1 MSEVIN
7 YTDASP
13 TGGATAIATRFK
25 KGEVKVPSSQVL
37 KENCAVCGTPFAE
50 VRGCGKYP
58 CSRNYGERMCSVM
71 CCHSHQEES
80 CSRGDLWPLLFGER
94 FAGRNF
100 SLTKACALVGV
111 GMQAPLD
118 REGPSLRWEFFSPEG
133 KQKLDSFENGA
144 GLAASHW
151 TPEGKTFSAARGRP
165 IVLSSGR
172 RVTGPKALRSRKHPW
187 GLRSITKNEQIK
199 VRQGNSMAK
208 RAILGCKDAFLCRRF
223 ASLEH
228 PWASHLWHTDEA
240 KELCEM
246 EGVYV
251 ILAIRTAAMEAEGR
265 SGNLWSTIARTSIWS
280 CINHIAL
287 AMKGFWS
294 IRFMNK
300 VTDHF
305 LLTQK
310 VRLSTHGN
318 GAWLMPVD

>member
-7 YTDASP
+7 CTDVSP
-13 TGGATAIATRFK
+13 TGGTTAIATRFK
-25 KGEVKVPSSQVL
+25 KGEVKVPSSQVVE
-37 KENCAVCGTPFAE
+37 ENCAMCGTPFAE

-58 CSRNYGERMCSVM
+58 CSRNYGGRMCSVM

-80 CSRGDLWPLLFGER
+80 CSRGDLWTPLFGKR
-94 FAGRNF
+94 FSGRNF
-100 SLTKACALVGV
+100 PLTKVCALVGV
-111 GMQAPLD
+111 GIQLLLD
-118 REGPSLRWEFFSPEG
+118 REVPSLPWTFFSPEG

-151 TPEGKTFSAARGRP
+151 APECKTFLAARGRP

-172 RVTGPKALRSRKHPW
+172 RVTGPKALRSW
-187 GLRSITKNEQIK
+187 GLRSIIKNKQIK

-251 ILAIRTAAMEAEGR
+251 TCYSHCCYGGRREKWQSLVHNCEDIHLELHKPHCPGHEG
-265 SGNLWSTIARTSIWS
+265 
-280 CINHIAL
+280 
-287 AMKGFWS
+287 
-294 IRFMNK
+294 
-300 VTDHF
+300 
-305 LLTQK
+305 LLEY
-310 VRLSTHGN
+310 
-318 GAWLMPVD
+318 

>member
-1 MSEVIN
+1 MSKVIN
-7 YTDASP
+7 CTDVSP
-13 TGGATAIATRFK
+13 TGGATGIATRFK

-37 KENCAVCGTPFAE
+37 KENCAVCGTPFTE

-58 CSRNYGERMCSVM
+58 CSRNYGGRMCSVM
-71 CCHSHQEES
+71 CCHSHQEEA
-80 CSRGDLWPLLFGER
+80 CSRGDLWTPLFGEK
-94 FAGRNF
+94 FSGRNF
-100 SLTKACALVGV
+100 PLTKVCALVGV
-111 GMQAPLD
+111 GIQPPLD
-118 REGPSLRWEFFSPEG
+118 REVPSLLWEFFSPEG

-151 TPEGKTFSAARGRP
+151 APECKTFSAARGRP

-172 RVTGPKALRSRKHPW
+172 RVTGRKALRSW
-187 GLRSITKNEQIK
+187 GLRSIIKNEQIK

-228 PWASHLWHTDEA
+228 HRLRICGTLTRPRN
-240 KELCEM
+240 
-246 EGVYV
+246 YV
-251 ILAIRTAAMEAEGR
+251 RWKACTSLAIRTAAMEAEGR
-265 SGNLWSTIARTSIWS
+265 SGNLWSSITRTSIWS

-300 VTDHF
+300 VTAHS